1 MNTKARNIQNN
12 ISFVVNSKG
21 KRTAMMINLK
31 DKAMQQW
38 AEDIQDLLII
48 KERMEDPDLEF
59 VDFFEVT
66 KDILAKREKSHV

>member
-31 DKAMQQW
+31 DKVMQQW

-48 KERMEDPDLEF
+48 KERMEDPNAEY
-59 VDFFEVT
+59 VDFFAYTEEL
-66 KDILAKREKSHV
+66 LAKRKAK